1 MIKIQCFA
9 HLKEQLGSAE
19 VTIEKNEMTV
29 EALLDELATTYQ
41 LDTSAVLVAIN
52 EEYSLP
58 EDIVKSTDSVAL
70 IPPVSGG

>member
-1 MIKIQCFA
+1 MITIQCFA
-9 HLKEQLGSAE
+9 HLKEELGSSE
-19 VTIEKNEMTV
+19 VTIDKTEMTV
-29 EALLDELATTYQ
+29 EALLEELNKTYQ

-58 EDIVKSTDSVAL
+58 EDLVTSADSVAL